1 MRVGVGVGV
10 GMVKDTTTI
19 GDEVD
24 DWPVILHAKVMTDF
38 AQNVGVAVRMGRPRI
53 PANVKGFWADVDGCH
68 SHTKCLGEVSAG
80 VAVGERDGED
90 RNAHQRHARYPGQ

>member
-1 MRVGVGVGV
+1 MI
-10 GMVKDTTTI
+10 D
-19 GDEVD
+19 
-24 DWPVILHAKVMTDF
+24 AKVMTDF
-38 AQNVGVAVRMGRPRI
+38 AQNVGVAVRMGRAPDGRD
-53 PANVKGFWADVDGCH
+53 VKGFWADVDGCH